1 MNPFFANG
9 PVAAQAAEL
18 LNGATTERRTAILLD
33 VLTLRSRFFDKEF
46 IIIAPVREA
55 FATYWEA
62 ATGTPIPL
70 QLTREVLSRE
80 AGFLHEAVAKYSE
93 INVQTLT
100 ELFAVIVGGVWP
112 QVEAWQ
118 GYVQQMRRRACPGCG
133 DDGCGF

>member
-1 MNPFFANG
+1 MNPFFAND

-18 LNGATTERRTAILLD
+18 LNGATTERRVAILLD

-55 FATYWEA
+55 FATYWQA

-70 QLTREVLSRE
+70 PLTREVMSRE
-80 AGFLHEAVAKYSE
+80 AAFLHESIARYSE
-93 INVQTLT
+93 INVQTLA
-100 ELFAVIVGGVWP
+100 ELFAVIVGGIWP

-118 GYVQQMRRRACPGCG
+118 NYVQQMRRLSCPGCG
-133 DDGCGF
+133 DDGCAF